1 MNERKFNKLLK
12 EHPYIADDSFVR
24 SATSAKQLAAECTC
38 TADVLI
44 MKAEAR
50 SDLPPAAWNGFHA
63 ALAKQANAE
72 VKINRGNDISHFI
85 RIHRK
90 LAITGVVIIFTLGF
104 FTLVPVGRAL
114 AKDAFEIIISVF
126 DGSLHAQ
133 QQGNPQGLTPID
145 FENLPDH
152 FDTLE
157 SAAEAVGRPVAKIVN
172 DSVSII
178 SISIFTSQNTMFTIR
193 TGYCTSSGASLVVTQ
208 NLFSE
213 DSGWSSSVGIA
224 EDEMETIVT
233 EGGTIFYLG
242 NMQDGTVFAETYGP
256 GMNVNIASAELTLV
270 DLKELLFGFCFVN

>member
-1 MNERKFNKLLK
+1 MNKRKFKKLLK
-12 EHPYIADDSFVR
+12 EHPYIVDNSFAR
-24 SATSAKQLAAECTC
+24 SATSAQQLAAECAC

-44 MKAEAR
+44 MKAEAK
-50 SDLPPAAWNGFHA
+50 SDLPPAAWNGFHD
-63 ALAKQANAE
+63 ALEKQAKATERFNH
-72 VKINRGNDISHFI
+72 KNGLPRFI
-85 RIHRK
+85 RTRRK
-90 LAITGVVIIFTLGF
+90 LAITGIAFILALGF
-104 FTLVPVGRAL
+104 FTLVPAGRAL
-114 AKDAFEIIISVF
+114 AKGAFEIIISVF

-172 DSVSII
+172 DSVSIT

-193 TGYCTSSGASLVVTQ
+193 TGYCASSGASLVVTQ

-213 DSGWSSSVGIA
+213 DSGWGSSVGIA

-233 EGGTIFYLG
+233 EDGTIFYLG